1 MTDNASDQQSQC
13 DQRPAWHSPTR
24 PAAFVCSPVEVEHL
38 VRLRIF
44 CEVAHSNLRSR
55 ADNDNSA
62 DCGGRHAFRVVAFL
76 ASRLPFG
83 RWRHCRPTMP
93 HGPRSLNLMTLL
105 KPATPSQKHPRRPA
119 LWKHCDA
126 GDGCCDPGESPLPV
140 RSIPDGV
147 RTDR

>member
-13 DQRPAWHSPTR
+13 DQRPAGHSPTR

-62 DCGGRHAFRVVAFL
+62 DCGRRHAFRVVALL
-76 ASRLPFG
+76 ACHLGGLLLPS
-83 RWRHCRPTMP
+83 RPTGP
-93 HGPRSLNLMTLL
+93 HGPRSRNLMTLL

-119 LWKHCDA
+119 LWKLCDA
-126 GDGCCDPGESPLPV
+126 GDGCCDPGESLLPV